1 MEATTRRT
9 ATFGSNSSEGK
20 ILRSCTHTSVFYQVL
35 KIFQISK
42 MSPSVGQSVLGD
54 PMLSSL
60 SPLGNSLL
68 SPSVPLPNIAE
79 NSVQSFTN
87 ETQRLLAQRY
97 YKLRFRNFFNLI

>member
-9 ATFGSNSSEGK
+9 TTFGSNSSKGK
-20 ILRSCTHTSVFYQVL
+20 ILRSWTRYQVL
-35 KIFQISK
+35 KKFQISK

-97 YKLRFRNFFNLI
+97 